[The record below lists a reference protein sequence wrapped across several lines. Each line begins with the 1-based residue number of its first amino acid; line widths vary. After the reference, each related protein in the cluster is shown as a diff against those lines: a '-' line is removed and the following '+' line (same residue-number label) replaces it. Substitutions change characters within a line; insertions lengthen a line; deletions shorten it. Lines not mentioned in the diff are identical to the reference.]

1 MDLQQWQ
8 RSCVS
13 IAQCKVAQ
21 LHNAHWIKAQ
31 CKPQSK
37 CVSSAAVQVTT
48 KTGRR
53 SREQRADDHI
63 SKNLYIVS
71 NRLVSESSRS
81 YFKEIVTKIGSSVGQ
96 FPKQQIIPNIY
107 RYVHFQQVGQLTN
120 IYRYLRFQ
128 QVSFVKGFIL
138 LNWSR
143 EQMKSYFDE
152 LSLNQITKSM
162 RKAGYT
168 LQKTLLN
175 LKSKS
180 SWSQFSENT

>member
-107 RYVHFQQVGQLTN
+107 RYVHFQQV
-120 IYRYLRFQ
+120 
-128 QVSFVKGFIL
+128 SFVKGFIL

-143 EQMKSYFDE
+143 GQMKSYFDE